1 MDISGNA
8 GIDKGSIGE
17 NKGEIV
23 VYQPDDI
30 TRLEV
35 RVNEETVWLTQGQM
49 AELFQTSPQNVTIH
63 IRNIYDEGELQKNPT
78 CKEYL
83 QVKQEGSKIVRRRQK
98 IYNLDVI
105 ISVGYRVKSIRGTQF
120 RQWANG
126 VLKAYL
132 IKGYSINA
140 QLLQI
145 SQDINKRLESHAIT
159 LAYHESVLKE
169 HSKKIDFFIQSS
181 LPPKQ
186 GIFFDGQIYDAY
198 TFVAELVRKAATR
211 IVLIDNY
218 IDDTVLTIL
227 SKRADGVGATIYTGK
242 ISKQLQLDIDKHNA
256 QYPLIEVRT
265 FSKAHDRFLIID
277 DDVYLIG
284 ASIKDLGKKWFGFT
298 WRENTDAEDMM
309 RRV

>member
-1 MDISGNA
+1 MEILENKA
-8 GIDKGSIGE
+8 GIGKEPVGE

-23 VYQPDDI
+23 VYQPDEI

-35 RVNEETVWLTQGQM
+35 RLKDETVWLNRQQIAQLFGRDVKTIGKHINN
-49 AELFQTSPQNVTIH
+49 ALKEELSDVPTVANFAIVQEEGARWVTRYVEH
-63 IRNIYDEGELQKNPT
+63 
-78 CKEYL
+78 
-83 QVKQEGSKIVRRRQK
+83 
-98 IYNLDVI
+98 YNLDMI
-105 ISVGYRVKSIRGTQF
+105 ISIGYRVKSPKGILF
-120 RQWANG
+120 RRWANT
-126 VLKAYL
+126 VLKEYL
-132 IKGYSINA
+132 MKGAVINQRIA
-140 QLLQI
+140 
-145 SQDINKRLESHAIT
+145 SLESRMEDKFAQYDHK
-159 LAYHESVLKE
+159 LYE

-198 TFVAELVRKAATR
+198 TFVAELVRKARRR

-218 IDDTVLTIL
+218 IDDTVLTML
-227 SKRADGVGATIYTGK
+227 SKRAPKVEATIYTGK

-277 DDVYLIG
+277 DSVYLVG

-298 WRENTDAEDMM
+298 LMENTDVEELMGRM
-309 RRV
+309 

>member
-1 MDISGNA
+1 MEISGNA
-8 GIDKGSIGE
+8 GIGKEPIGD

-23 VYQPDDI
+23 VYQPDEI

-126 VLKAYL
+126 VLKAHL

-159 LAYHESVLKE
+159 LADHESVLKE

-198 TFVAELVRKAATR
+198 TFVAELVRKATLR

-218 IDDTVLTIL
+218 IDDTVLTML
-227 SKRADGVGATIYTGK
+227 SKRAPGVEATIYTGN
-242 ISKQLQLDIDKHNA
+242 ISKQLQLDIDKHNV
-256 QYPLIEVRT
+256 QYPPITVRT

-277 DDVYLIG
+277 DAVYLVG

-298 WRENTDAEDMM
+298 LMENTDAEELLE
-309 RRV
+309 RL